1 MSQRSVKSLRH
12 RDFYRDL
19 EKLLTQIDHAQGF
32 EEMLSDLLEKV
43 IKSYAEYI
51 GLESARLYRDEG
63 DAYVV
68 LRSFGA
74 KGTQVLGFKVDRG
87 YEVLRQLPP
96 HQTKFFPPDDPAV
109 NQELEKALGVRQFA
123 AFLVGPARDYIAA
136 FGLSDD
142 ADIQEA
148 MLILSTLR
156 HAIDTR
162 LRQKDLEGQLLEAH
176 SIQTSLF
183 PERAGEFEGYEMTGR
198 SIPADQVG
206 GDLIDFLPIS
216 ATLMGLAVG
225 DASGHGLPAALQ
237 ARDVITG
244 LRMGVEKDLKITAV
258 CERLNRVIHRSGLT
272 SRFVSLFFGEL
283 ELNGN
288 FVYVNAGHDPALL
301 LRKGKRGQL
310 LKSTGLVLGPM
321 KDMEYRRGLVN
332 LEPGD
337 MLVMYTDGIVER
349 QGPDGE
355 YGLPRL
361 RELLQ
366 RGLEDDR
373 GVEEILDGVFDDV
386 SRFGQGQEWADD
398 VTMMIVRRKMPA
410 GK

>member
-1 MSQRSVKSLRH
+1 VTQRSVKSLRH

-19 EKLLTQIDHAQGF
+19 EKLLTQIDQAQGF

-74 KGTQVLGFKVDRG
+74 KGTQVVGFRVDRG

-96 HQTKFFPPDDPAV
+96 HQTRYFAPDDPAL
-109 NQELEKALGVRQFA
+109 NPELEKALGVRHFA
-123 AFLVGPARDYIAA
+123 AFLVGPARDYIVA
-136 FGLSDD
+136 FGLSED
-142 ADIQEA
+142 ADVQEA

-162 LRQKDLEGQLLEAH
+162 LRRSELEGQLQEAH

-183 PERAGEFEGYEMTGR
+183 PGRSFTFDGYEIAGQ
-198 SIPADQVG
+198 SLPADQVG
-206 GDLIDFLPIS
+206 GDMLDYLPIS
-216 ATLMGLAVG
+216 ANLLGLAVG

-310 LKSTGLVLGPM
+310 LKSTGLVLGPV
-321 KDMEYRRGLVN
+321 KDLEYRRGLVN
-332 LEPGD
+332 IEPGD
-337 MLVMYTDGIVER
+337 MLALYTDGIVER

-355 YGLPRL
+355 YGLARL
-361 RELLQ
+361 RSLLQ
-366 RGLEDDR
+366 SRLDEDR
-373 GVEEILDGVFDDV
+373 PVLEILDEVFEDV
-386 SRFGQGQEWADD
+386 RSFGQGQAWADD
-398 VTMMIVRRKMPA
+398 VTLMLVRRKPLA
-410 GK
+410 DK